1 MKKQLLAAAVAATMT
16 SVAMAD
22 ISITGGMKV
31 NYVNTDSQTDS
42 LDTNAI
48 NHDLDFTLVGKSGDT
63 TVSATFATTASSSV
77 AQVTSTSTS
86 DASSGDDSGT
96 ATVTTTSTSTGNANG
111 LKTENVILTTKIGD
125 INIKTGA
132 WAGADSLISNGS
144 RTEGKFEAS
153 MEMNGVTVLFGDRE
167 NAPEYVKISG
177 DVAGVSL
184 SHEMGNTAA
193 GNVDY
198 TDTKVSGSVANVDVA
213 YRAKNTDGANNDMD
227 SLKVSTDFN
236 GVGFTYAQAE
246 VEGTG
251 SGMATDDYLGELSSL
266 HKISGFGLSTSLAG
280 NTVQLKKVTANTGTS
295 AAKVEDKYT
304 KIYVTRPL
312 ASGATFEAIYTDKD
326 AAAGSASDSKTL
338 DLELAV
344 KF

>member
-63 TVSATFATTASSSV
+63 TVSATFATTASSSTAV
-77 AQVTSTSTS
+77 VTSNAISH
-86 DASSGDDSGT
+86 SSGTED
-96 ATVTTTSTSTGNANG
+96 TTTTTANANG